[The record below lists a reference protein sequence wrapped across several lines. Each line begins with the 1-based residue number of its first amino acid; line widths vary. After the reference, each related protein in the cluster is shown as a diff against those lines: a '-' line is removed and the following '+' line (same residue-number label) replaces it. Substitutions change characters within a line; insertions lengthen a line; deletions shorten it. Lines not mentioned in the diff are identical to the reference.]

1 MRAEPWIQQIYTK
14 VDLAAPAALTPV
26 ELTRLLIGAP

>member
-1 MRAEPWIQQIYTK
+1 MRADFWIQQIYTK
-14 VDLAAPAALTPV
+14 VDLAAPALTPV